1 MDKSDQRLLDAF
13 HRSVMMTA
21 CLSGLVLC
29 SAEGTLFPSA
39 VTPVV
44 AVIAWLFV
52 DSMKVFRLPVI
63 VANILGLV
71 ALSASAMEFVAG
83 NIEAKLLS
91 GAHLI
96 VYLTWIVLLL
106 EKTTRQFWWV
116 ITLSLLQ
123 LAVSAVLTSSPGFGA
138 SLIGM
143 LGVLLWTLSVFSL
156 YRVRIRRPDNASDTA
171 AFVPAELQRDR
182 DPVAGKMIFVQN
194 GLQRDPNEPW
204 INVRFRGVVLLSFAV
219 SIALSLIVF
228 TAFPRIW
235 VPNSPFY
242 AEASEGENR
251 GGFVHR
257 TGFTDSVSL
266 GEIGS
271 ILKSSGRVLQYS
283 ITDIHTGAPVEAA
296 VFAAAMNMNE
306 VRFRGNALGL
316 YSQSKWSRGFRER
329 GYRQGEFES
338 DQFGELVQIEPDF
351 RLEISQDP
359 PVGQFA
365 FAVFPILRAVADSGS
380 GKIVRRTT
388 SSSLIWS
395 PAGNVDPKAPRT
407 FTLECVSVKDKPEA
421 TFEDWVLPPGTMR
434 ATRAMDEKRKNYAK
448 HIYLTPD
455 LNVMLPQL
463 YALSRRLSTK
473 DGVLL
478 AESERIQNI
487 MQYLTAENG
496 YRYSLTVTRQNM
508 EVDPVEDFLFN
519 TKTGHCEYFASACT
533 LMLQAADIPA
543 RLVNGFSGSLVNTV
557 TGKNEVRQHHAHAW
571 VEAFVNDRWETFDPT
586 LESDRQQTMSGVRS
600 DTILTDLQTA
610 FSDLWTGGIHSM
622 TLERQRAFFDP
633 LLTLMNSLTD
643 SIKKQGLLATIKQFI
658 SSLLTSPA
666 DWFSWQGGVATFLLL
681 LCLTALLKLH
691 PIRRIRQ
698 AILGLIRW
706 ITKGPASSTSVVR
719 FYARFCSLCKS
730 NGLTFRSAATALEN
744 AEQAVVFFS
753 PQLASDA
760 LRQMP
765 FRIASAF
772 NQVRFGEM
780 TLSDDQLQSI
790 GKDLDEFTLALQQTP
805 SPASGQ

>member
-1 MDKSDQRLLDAF
+1 MDKSDQRLFDAF

-21 CLSGLVLC
+21 CLSGLILC

-44 AVIAWLFV
+44 AVTAWLLV

-71 ALSASAMEFVAG
+71 ALSASAVEFVAG

-106 EKTTRQFWWV
+106 EKTTRQYWWV

-156 YRVRIRRPDNASDTA
+156 YRVRIRRPDNNADAASFTTS
-171 AFVPAELQRDR
+171 ELPRDR
-182 DPVAGKMIFVQN
+182 EPVTVKKILVQN

-251 GGFVHR
+251 AGFVHR

-271 ILKSSGRVLQYS
+271 ILKSNGRVLQYS
-283 ITDIHTGAPVEAA
+283 ITDIHTGSPVEAA

-306 VRFRGNALGL
+306 VRFRGNALGM
-316 YSQSKWSRGFRER
+316 YSQSKWSRGFKER
-329 GYRQGEFES
+329 GYRQGEFET
-338 DQFGELVQIEPDF
+338 DQFGEEADIEPDF

-365 FAVFPILRAVADSGS
+365 FGVFPITRAEADPGS
-380 GKIVRRTT
+380 GRIVRRTT

-395 PAGNVDPKAPRT
+395 PGGSIPVQAPRS
-407 FTLECVSVKDKPEA
+407 FTLECPSVKDKPEA
-421 TFEDWVLPPGTMR
+421 TFEDWVLPPGTR
-434 ATRAMDEKRKNYAK
+434 LATRAMDEKRENYAR

-455 LNVMLPQL
+455 LNETLPQL
-463 YALSRRLSTK
+463 FALSRRLSTK

-487 MQYLTAENG
+487 LQYLTAENG
-496 YRYSLTVTRQNM
+496 YQYSLTVTRQNP

-519 TKTGHCEYFASACT
+519 TKSGHCEYFASACT
-533 LMLQAADIPA
+533 LMFQAADIPA

-571 VEAFVNDRWETFDPT
+571 VEAFVNDHWETFDPT
-586 LESDRQQTMSGVRS
+586 LESDRQQTMSDVRS

-633 LLTLMNSLTD
+633 LLTLVNSLTD
-643 SIKKQGLLATIKQFI
+643 SIKKQGLLATIRQFI
-658 SSLLTSPA
+658 SGLLTSPSE
-666 DWFSWQGGVATFLLL
+666 WFSWQGGVATFVLL
-681 LCLTALLKLH
+681 LCLAALLKLH
-691 PIRRIRQ
+691 PIRRLRQ
-698 AILGLIRW
+698 AVMALLRW
-706 ITKGPASSTSVVR
+706 IKKGQASSTSVVR
-719 FYARFCSLCKS
+719 FYARFCSLCRS
-730 NGLTFRSAATALEN
+730 HGLTFRSAATAMEN

-753 PQLASDA
+753 PQLASEP

-780 TLSDDQLQSI
+780 TLNEDQMQSI
-790 GKDLDEFTLALQQTP
+790 ARDLDEFTLALQQT
-805 SPASGQ
+805 SSAASAQ